1 MLNFPSV
8 NYHSEMS
15 KESHL
20 KQNVSFV
27 NIIYVYVGLGLLP
40 VVE

>member
-1 MLNFPSV
+1 MLNLLSV

-20 KQNVSFV
+20 KQNVSLKRLSEV
-27 NIIYVYVGLGLLP
+27 TVTHL
-40 VVE
+40 